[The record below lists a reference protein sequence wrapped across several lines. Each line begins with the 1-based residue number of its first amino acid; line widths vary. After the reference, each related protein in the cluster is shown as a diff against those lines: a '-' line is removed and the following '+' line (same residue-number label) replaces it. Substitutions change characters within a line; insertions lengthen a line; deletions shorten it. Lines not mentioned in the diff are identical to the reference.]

1 MTEQRIVTVVPCL
14 DEKESA
20 QLASAVQKLVKDL
33 GFSSEEVDRSFQESF
48 EYFLRPM

>member
-1 MTEQRIVTVVPCL
+1 MTEQSLVTFVPCL

-33 GFSSEEVDRSFQESF
+33 GFSPEEVDRSFQESF
-48 EYFLRPM
+48 KYFLKPM